1 MTLPLLFII
10 DFWNSTVLEKRL
22 LAVIPLVIF
31 QKKSLFFTI
40 DLKVFSCQRIF
51 TISIF
56 FLGEPMILPIHS
68 ITDYCPPKDWLTL
81 RMQVMR
87 MANPHL
93 EVVVSAFYFKNNKIR
108 AFLNIWK
115 VKYIDKQKRT

>member
-1 MTLPLLFII
+1 
-10 DFWNSTVLEKRL
+10 
-22 LAVIPLVIF
+22 
-31 QKKSLFFTI
+31 
-40 DLKVFSCQRIF
+40 
-51 TISIF
+51 
-56 FLGEPMILPIHS
+56 MILPIHS

-108 AFLNIWK
+108 AFLNI
-115 VKYIDKQKRT
+115 